1 MIRLFASSAAK
12 LSCRQVQAAITEI
25 IAHTACQV
33 SIWTMSPET
42 VRQTAEVLWRQSV
55 YGSGK
60 TANGRSFIG
69 YRICGALSSN
79 RIAADDNPMKLMS
92 IAMKPLAIPP
102 FPLEKIEE
110 MTSAMGGDGEL
121 KW

>member
-25 IAHTACQV
+25 IAHTAYQV

-69 YRICGALSSN
+69 AGYVGRSAQTASL
-79 RIAADDNPMKLMS
+79 PM
-92 IAMKPLAIPP
+92 ITP
-102 FPLEKIEE
+102 
-110 MTSAMGGDGEL
+110 
-121 KW
+121 